1 MSNKEHSREPQH
13 GLILP
18 RSRCFN
24 TGYFKRF
31 GSSFAAAGV
40 PSTAETHTKI
50 LRKGQQKEF
59 AFISFATKI
68 LFLSF
73 LDDDC
78 FLVSATVSTVGSC
91 SNDS

>member
-13 GLILP
+13 GLIHP
-18 RSRCFN
+18 RNRCFN
-24 TGYFKRF
+24 TGYLKRF
-31 GSSFAAAGV
+31 GSCFAAAV
-40 PSTAETHTKI
+40 PSTTETHTIK

-59 AFISFATKI
+59 AFLSFATKI

-73 LDDDC
+73 SDDDC

-91 SNDS
+91 FNDS